1 VGPRCSF
8 CGLVSGPFQEV
19 GGTFPLLMCTG
30 CQAARSASGT
40 RGLLEPPS
48 ELLADYD
55 PGQPEL
61 QWTCALCGYRCFV
74 PTWLEDH
81 TDGEHPGW
89 VARFEVVRPYPRQV
103 LRVVYRRAADQGSGE
118 G

>member
-8 CGLVSGPFQEV
+8 CGTTDGPFLEV
-19 GGTFPLLMCTG
+19 GRGFPLLVCAG
-30 CQAARSASGT
+30 GQAARGHAASA
-40 RGLLEPPS
+40 
-48 ELLADYD
+48 ELLAHHD

-61 QWTCALCGYRCFV
+61 QWTCALCDYRCFV

-81 TDGEHPGW
+81 TAAEHPGW

-103 LRVVYRRAADQGSGE
+103 LRVAHRRAAGQGSGE
-118 G
+118 